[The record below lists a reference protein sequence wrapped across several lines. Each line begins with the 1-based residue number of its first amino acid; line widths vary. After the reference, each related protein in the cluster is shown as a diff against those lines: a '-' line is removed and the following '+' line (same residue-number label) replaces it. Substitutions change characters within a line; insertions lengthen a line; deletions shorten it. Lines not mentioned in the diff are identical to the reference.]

1 MKILIMSDTHGLT
14 KEINEIK
21 NRKKTQQPKKHKQC
35 RHTHQPTDAILKKN
49 IEVVKGNC
57 DCDSN
62 YLDEKIIELTPG
74 ISCYVTHGHLYDV
87 KRSLEKLS
95 YRAEE
100 LVVNFCF
107 FGHTH
112 IAGVT
117 KINNVI
123 YINPGSIKYPKGS
136 DEKTYALLE
145 LTEQTYQLTFYNDKG
160 LIVDKN

>member
-14 KEINEIK
+14 KEITEIN
-21 NRKKTQQPKKHKQC
+21 NRHHVDLVIHCGDSELPS
-35 RHTHQPTDAILKKN
+35 DASVLKN

-57 DCDSN
+57 DRDSN

-87 KRSLEKLS
+87 KRSLESLS

-117 KINNVI
+117 KINDII

-136 DEKTYALLE
+136 DEKTYALLDI
-145 LTEQTYQLTFYNDKG
+145 TEQTYQLKFYNDKG
-160 LIVDKN
+160 VVIDELN